1 MSLEWRDQHE
11 SILKEWKAKC
21 FINMWLQTTSAYHYA
36 KLQDYM
42 SYPVIILSSVSSATL
57 FSTNSKAVQYTVG
70 VVTMLTGVITALSR
84 QLKPGEL
91 YQQYSQTTK
100 RYKALI
106 RNIDTCLD
114 LPLNMRPKPEVF
126 IEKIGADMDSLSSS
140 QLYPPVSVLKK
151 FESKFGHIDVMM
163 YGEDIIELL
172 TKDLNISKLFK
183 ALKKR
188 KTPS

>member
-1 MSLEWRDQHE
+1 MNPLWQPQHE
-11 SILKEWKAKC
+11 SVLKEWKAKC
-21 FINMWLQTTSAYHYA
+21 FINMWLQTSSAYHYA
-36 KLQDYM
+36 KLQDFL

-57 FSTNSKAVQYTVG
+57 FSTNSKAIQYTVG
-70 VVTMLTGVITALSR
+70 VVALITGVITALSR

-100 RYKALI
+100 KYKALI

-114 LPLNMRPKPEVF
+114 LPVNMRPKPEVF
-126 IEKIGADMDSLSSS
+126 IEKIGADMDALSSS
-140 QLYPPVSVLKK
+140 QLYPPLSVLKR
-151 FESKFGHIDVMM
+151 FERKFGHIDVMM
-163 YGEDIIELL
+163 YGEDIVELL
-172 TKDLNISKLFK
+172 TKDFKTSKLFK